1 MSSQLCAPDY
11 RSIIQICWVLLMK
24 AGLEIKNTGSKNHS
38 RQQEFMELQQWRQKA
53 KQQVLS
59 KQEKMKKHDKKDD
72 LQQKKQQCLSIPG
85 AIWIPIAIKH
95 YETLGCGTAYIFWD
109 MTHAERCWACALAG
123 HLIRCNKSKICRKAL
138 RFLASHSLW
147 LTGMCSLCWWTKAW
161 PWTVSIGIPV
171 ITCKVGP
178 GAKEG
183 TAGQRCTHCRAQGSR
198 GAEG

>member
-1 MSSQLCAPDY
+1 MATEGQTAGA
-11 RSIIQICWVLLMK
+11 IQ
-24 AGLEIKNTGSKNHS
+24 TGKK
-38 RQQEFMELQQWRQKA
+38 L
-53 KQQVLS
+53 
-59 KQEKMKKHDKKDD
+59 KKHDKKDD

-95 YETLGCGTAYIFWD
+95 NETLGCGTAYIFWD

-147 LTGMCSLCWWTKAW
+147 LTGMCSLCWWTKTW